1 MAAKKVTTG
10 RILEVLASGR
20 SSLRGRDERV
30 VVRVHVDPTCPRD
43 VALAIKGALV
53 PQRAG
58 TVVEVRGL
66 EASAP
71 EEEAPDVVIVL
82 VGSRPC
88 AQLVESYARAGVRVG
103 MVVEGALDAPR
114 LDLPEQA
121 EPLVGVIASADPSA
135 LPDRVAAWL
144 AASCDKPLAL
154 AAGLPFCRR
163 AVADALV
170 ARCAAENAVVGAISL
185 IPGSDFPVMCANQ
198 AKLALDLAA
207 AYGRDVEPARAL
219 ELGGVVAGGLL
230 WRGVARAVLGS
241 VPGFG
246 ALLKA
251 GIGYGGTLATGNA
264 LRLRFELEDQPREE
278 REEPRER
285 SRPEPAASP
294 VLLSGAPA
302 DDGYVTI
309 GGERS

>member
-43 VALAIKGALV
+43 VALAVKEALV
-53 PQRAG
+53 PQRSG
-58 TVVEVRGL
+58 TIVEVRGL

-71 EEEAPDVVIVL
+71 EGEGPDVVIVL

-121 EPLVGVIASADPSA
+121 EPLVGVIASEDPSA
-135 LPDRVAAWL
+135 LPDRLAAWL
-144 AASCDKPLAL
+144 AASCDKPLAI

-230 WRGVARAVLGS
+230 WRGVARC
-241 VPGFG
+241 PGVG
-246 ALLKA
+246 AWLW
-251 GIGYGGTLATGNA
+251 GPPQGGHRLRGHARDRQRAAPA
-264 LRLRFELEDQPREE
+264 LRARGPAARGAPGKDAPRA
-278 REEPRER
+278 RRL
-285 SRPEPAASP
+285 SRPSFRRARRRR
-294 VLLSGAPA
+294 L
-302 DDGYVTI
+302 
-309 GGERS
+309 RHHWR